1 MKNSSSSSNLS
12 RPSSSR
18 SRQGTPKNRSRS
30 KPHENHEFILWIP
43 EPLDDLENIIQSKQ
57 RTLDLLNYQTET
69 LDKEI
74 QDQLLARDR
83 HISELN
89 RQILDLKSSAKSKD
103 SARGGEKNLEK
114 ELDDQEKI
122 ISELK
127 KENSELSE
135 KLSRYEEDYEQ
146 KLRKWE
152 EEKENL
158 EILNNALEEESEGLK
173 GSIEAKEVEIGD
185 LITGI
190 TTLQTAVDK
199 YTRLNSEL
207 LGNVDKVNNEIKGLN
222 TKLYE
227 ANIKAAKA
235 NELERTIQDYINQ
248 NYEKEVKNSRL
259 MMYPDVLNR
268 YLKVTEWVLQNLA
281 NVEEHAK
288 LREETISK
296 VTEENIQ
303 KELLDIKIFI
313 SDIITNISTIRAS
326 LKNSAPS
333 ISPEDRTTEDIL
345 RQKLIDLEK
354 EFNQLNKDASEA
366 RGKQQAYIEAI
377 ESLRSTQDRASFDF
391 QNSMSKMKSQIE
403 ILKDSTDKTNARI
416 EKLVIENE
424 KNLSEI
430 YSLKSKLAHLNGKQ
444 EHFVKKRKEFQDMEE
459 QLRNEISQLKT
470 KLNRA
475 DPNRNAMRKNT
486 TAEEMRI
493 KKAMSQLQI
502 LRDELFRKDTDLVRK
517 AREMIKMEKEMEK
530 ERSNNQKMHG
540 RMKTIEAEIIAKV
553 SQDLEEKDRQIEI
566 LKEMLRCAHSDIKLK
581 DTQLNNIRGDRMTS
595 PKRK

>member
-18 SRQGTPKNRSRS
+18 SRQGTPKSRSRS
-30 KPHENHEFILWIP
+30 KPHENHEFMLWIP
-43 EPLDDLENIIQSKQ
+43 EPLDDLENLIQSKQ
-57 RTLDLLNYQTET
+57 RTLDLLNYKTET

-74 QDQLLARDR
+74 QDQILARDR
-83 HISELN
+83 HISDLN
-89 RQILDLKSSAKSKD
+89 RQILDLKSSSKSRD
-103 SARGGEKNLEK
+103 SARAGEKNLEK
-114 ELDDQEKI
+114 ELDDQEKTI
-122 ISELK
+122 ADLK

-135 KLSRYEEDYEQ
+135 KLSKYEDKFVK
-146 KLRKWE
+146 KLKKWE

-185 LITGI
+185 LITAI

-199 YTRLNSEL
+199 YTKLNSEL

-235 NELERTIQDYINQ
+235 AELERTIQDYINQ
-248 NYEKEVKNSRL
+248 NYEKEVKNSKL
-259 MMYPDVLNR
+259 MMYPDVLSR
-268 YLKVTEWVLQNLA
+268 YLKVTDWVLQNLV
-281 NVEEHAK
+281 NVEDHAK
-288 LREETISK
+288 LREETLSK

-313 SDIITNISTIRAS
+313 SDIITNISTIRTS
-326 LKNSAPS
+326 LKNSTPS

-345 RQKLIDLEK
+345 RQKLIDLDK
-354 EFNQLNKDASEA
+354 EFQQLSREVIQTKSQE
-366 RGKQQAYIEAI
+366 QAYLDTI
-377 ESLRSTQDRASFDF
+377 ESLKLNQERASIDY
-391 QNSMSKMKSQIE
+391 QNSLSKMKSQIE
-403 ILKDSTDKTNARI
+403 ILKDSNEKNNARV
-416 EKLVIENE
+416 EKLVNENE

-430 YSLKSKLAHLNGKQ
+430 YNLKSKIAHLNGKQ
-444 EHFVKKRKEFQDMEE
+444 EHFIKKRKEFQDLEE
-459 QLRNEISQLKT
+459 ELRNEILQLKART
-470 KLNRA
+470 NKF
-475 DPNRNAMRKNT
+475 DPNRNTLRKNT
-486 TAEEMRI
+486 TAEEIRI

-502 LRDELFRKDTDLVRK
+502 LREELFRKDTDLVKK
-517 AREMIKMEKEMEK
+517 AREMISLEKEIEK
-530 ERSNNQKMHG
+530 EKSVNQKMHG
-540 RMKTIEAEIIAKV
+540 KMKTIEAEIIAKV

-581 DTQLNNIRGDRMTS
+581 DTQLNNVRGDRMTS